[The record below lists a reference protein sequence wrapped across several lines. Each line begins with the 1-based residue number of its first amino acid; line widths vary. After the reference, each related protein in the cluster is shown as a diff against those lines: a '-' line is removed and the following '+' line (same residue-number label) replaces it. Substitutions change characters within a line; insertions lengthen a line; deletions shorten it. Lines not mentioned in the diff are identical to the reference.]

1 MMTKEER
8 ARQFLPFA
16 SLRGYEEM
24 LKAVENAQNREPY
37 DDVGTEFDDYFVCS
51 EDDDFGD
58 F

>member
-1 MMTKEER
+1 MAKEER

-37 DDVGTEFDDYFVCS
+37 EDVETEFDDYFICI

>member
-1 MMTKEER
+1 MTKEER

-37 DDVGTEFDDYFVCS
+37 DDTKTEFDDYFICS
-51 EDDDFGD
+51 EDDDFGI